1 MSLTIQGSGFTTKSQ
16 EATVFYDHADIAWEN
31 GVKNEHQSSF
41 DDMELIKRPNE
52 DPETIWGKPS
62 LPPSDDKFNTG
73 MRITKQRPGRTVFSQ
88 AHYYAKG
95 NNNFLGWPTVIGGTD
110 VNRESRK
117 TYISYW
123 FKMPFDLA
131 NYYAIPG
138 DENSDQFKSNG
149 SEEYGESIE
158 IEGVSGQGKLI
169 SYESNLG
176 DVPHGWIFFEPPEN
190 VTRNDEMKG
199 KTITGVNTG
208 TQVRFPDSPSLGK
221 FDDNGYLNPRGKYLR
236 FWSDNDGYRYSLG
249 NVGLAGTGES
259 IWLNEFDSK
268 LPDPGRWNKFEIEV
282 SKPDYKNNKDP
293 EMRIFLNDEPYMI
306 GDKEWQESVIDEGI
320 SDPKAISI
328 ALLGIN
334 DFMPVPFTTEIDDI
348 YMDLD
353 FNRVLLCSARTIQS
367 VRDGK
372 GNCEPQLIKSWS
384 ANQIE
389 IQTYLGVLQSEAG
402 VVYAYVFDSEGN
414 PNSDG
419 YAIEISSLPSEPKN
433 FEVQ

>member
-1 MSLTIQGSGFTTKSQ
+1 
-16 EATVFYDHADIAWEN
+16 
-31 GVKNEHQSSF
+31 
-41 DDMELIKRPNE
+41 
-52 DPETIWGKPS
+52 
-62 LPPSDDKFNTG
+62 
-73 MRITKQRPGRTVFSQ
+73 
-88 AHYYAKG
+88 
-95 NNNFLGWPTVIGGTD
+95 
-110 VNRESRK
+110 
-117 TYISYW
+117 
-123 FKMPFDLA
+123 
-131 NYYAIPG
+131 
-138 DENSDQFKSNG
+138 
-149 SEEYGESIE
+149 
-158 IEGVSGQGKLI
+158 
-169 SYESNLG
+169 
-176 DVPHGWIFFEPPEN
+176 
-190 VTRNDEMKG
+190 
-199 KTITGVNTG
+199 
-208 TQVRFPDSPSLGK
+208 
-221 FDDNGYLNPRGKYLR
+221 
-236 FWSDNDGYRYSLG
+236 
-249 NVGLAGTGES
+249 
-259 IWLNEFDSK
+259 
-268 LPDPGRWNKFEIEV
+268 
-282 SKPDYKNNKDP
+282 
-293 EMRIFLNDEPYMI
+293 MRIFLNDEPYMI